1 MGAGP
6 RQLHVR
12 MGGRNAAEPHRTS
25 SPLELLYDLTFA
37 VGVASIAA
45 QLVHGIVAGQ
55 VAATIGLY
63 LMVFFAIWWAWINFT
78 WFASAFDT
86 DDALY
91 RVFTLV
97 QMAGVLV
104 IAAGVTDHRVDFRAI
119 VIGYVIMRIAMVAQ
133 WIRAGIEHP
142 ETREAAF
149 RYAGGILLL
158 QLLWIGRLF
167 VPDSLSTPSFIV
179 LAVLEMTLPVWAEWR
194 VRTSWHPGHIAERYA
209 LFAIIL
215 LGEVVAAATGAMQ
228 RALAESGL
236 TPVLV
241 TIGLSGLVLLFAI
254 WWLYFLEPA
263 ARGLRLRRS
272 WSYFWGYGHYLLFAG
287 IAAIGAGLEL
297 AVDAAGGE
305 THLGRIATGYALAI
319 PAAVVFVML
328 YVLHLPFR
336 QPDQVPGRVLIS
348 AAVLTLLV
356 PWAAPALGVA
366 ATVVGIALIGAL
378 AVVATIAIGLRP
390 QRESHQVDARD

>member
-6 RQLHVR
+6 SRLHVPMR
-12 MGGRNAAEPHRTS
+12 GRSATEPHRAS
-25 SPLELLYDLTFA
+25 SPLELLYDLTFV
-37 VGVASIAA
+37 VGVSSVAA
-45 QLVHGIVAGQ
+45 QLVRGIVTGH
-55 VAATIGLY
+55 AATTIGLC

-86 DDALY
+86 DDAIY

-104 IAAGVTDHRVDFRAI
+104 IAAGVAAPLEHIDFRAI
-119 VIGYVIMRIAMVAQ
+119 VVGYVIMRIAMVAQ

-142 ETREAAF
+142 ATREAAF
-149 RYAGGILLL
+149 RYAAGIFVL
-158 QLLWIGRLF
+158 QLLWIARQF
-167 VPDSLSTPSFIV
+167 TAPALSTPTFIA

-194 VRTSWHPGHIAERYA
+194 VRSSWHPGHIAERYA
-209 LFAIIL
+209 LFVIIL

-236 TPVLV
+236 TPVLI

-263 ARGLRLRRS
+263 ALGLRLHRS
-272 WSYFWGYGHYLLFAG
+272 WSYFWGYGHYFLFAA

-297 AVDAAGGE
+297 AVEAAGREPHIG
-305 THLGRIATGYALAI
+305 LIAAGYALAL
-319 PAAVVFVML
+319 PVAVFFMML
-328 YVLHLPFR
+328 YVLHHPFR
-336 QPDQVPGRVLIS
+336 VEGEVPGRVLLP
-348 AAVLTLLV
+348 AAALALLL
-356 PWAAPALGVA
+356 PLAASALGVA
-366 ATVVGIALIGAL
+366 GTVVGLAVIAAL
-378 AVVATIAIGLRP
+378 AVVATLAID
-390 QRESHQVDARD
+390 QRRRD